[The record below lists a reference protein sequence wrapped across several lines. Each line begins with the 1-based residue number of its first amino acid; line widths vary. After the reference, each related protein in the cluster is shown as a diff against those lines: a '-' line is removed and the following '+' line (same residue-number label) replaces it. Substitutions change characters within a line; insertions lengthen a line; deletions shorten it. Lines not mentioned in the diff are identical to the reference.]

1 MANGVLVL
9 AELID
14 GEVAPITPEL
24 IGAATRLNAGPVSAM
39 LLGSGVEGAAA
50 KIKGV
55 EKVYVVDSPALAEYT
70 NDGYTQAAV
79 AAAKQADPDV
89 ILLGQTNMGRDL
101 APALAYKLNTAVAM
115 DTIAFGLIGGGTT
128 LLAIGAGNIAEAKRP
143 RLFLGAA
150 SVGAHF

>member
-14 GEVAPITPEL
+14 GAVAPITAEL

-39 LLGSGVEGAAA
+39 VLGSGLDSAAA
-50 KIKGV
+50 NIKGV

-89 ILLGQTNMGRDL
+89 ILLGQTNTGRDL

-115 DTIAFGLIGGGTT
+115 DTIVLEMKDGQLHTTRPAYGGKIG
-128 LLAIGAGNIAEAKRP
+128 R
-143 RLFLGAA
+143 A
-150 SVGAHF
+150 SCRERVEISGDA